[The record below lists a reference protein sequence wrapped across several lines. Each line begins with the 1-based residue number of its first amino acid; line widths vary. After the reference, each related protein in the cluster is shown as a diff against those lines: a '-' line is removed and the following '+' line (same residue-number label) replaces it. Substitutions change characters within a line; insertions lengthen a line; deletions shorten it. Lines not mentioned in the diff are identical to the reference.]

1 MSLQNNNICIH
12 FELYFIT
19 NAFYQNIR
27 ITFKIL
33 FKEREFIMDVIARIN
48 EIMKQQGLT
57 TYQLSKKSG
66 LSQSTLANMNTR
78 NTTPTIPTLESIC
91 DSLNMSLCQFFAD
104 DSTDFYPVNGQQR
117 EMLDLFIRLDD
128 DQQEAI
134 LNLLRTIR
142 PEKGKADSPDEKRK

>member
-1 MSLQNNNICIH
+1 
-12 FELYFIT
+12 
-19 NAFYQNIR
+19 
-27 ITFKIL
+27 
-33 FKEREFIMDVIARIN
+33 MDVIARIN

-142 PEKGKADSPDEKRK
+142 PEKVKTDSPDEKRK

>member
-1 MSLQNNNICIH
+1 
-12 FELYFIT
+12 
-19 NAFYQNIR
+19 
-27 ITFKIL
+27 
-33 FKEREFIMDVIARIN
+33 MDVIARIN

-57 TYQLSKKSG
+57 TYQLAKISG

-104 DSTDFYPVNGQQR
+104 DSTDFYPVSGHQR
-117 EMLDLFIRLDD
+117 EVLDLFIRLDE

-134 LNLLRTIR
+134 LHLLQTIR
-142 PEKGKADSPDEKRK
+142 PEKRKTEPSKEE

>member
-1 MSLQNNNICIH
+1 
-12 FELYFIT
+12 
-19 NAFYQNIR
+19 
-27 ITFKIL
+27 
-33 FKEREFIMDVIARIN
+33 MDVIARIN

-117 EMLDLFIRLDD
+117 EMLDLFIRLD
-128 DQQEAI
+128 AI

-142 PEKGKADSPDEKRK
+142 PEKVKTDSPDEKRK